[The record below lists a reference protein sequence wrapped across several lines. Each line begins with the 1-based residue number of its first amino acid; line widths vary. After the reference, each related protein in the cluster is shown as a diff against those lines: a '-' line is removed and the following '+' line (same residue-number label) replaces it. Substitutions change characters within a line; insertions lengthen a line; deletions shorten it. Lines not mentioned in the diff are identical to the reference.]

1 MQCWNLL
8 FTYCLLVK
16 ISAIY
21 VCVLIHPV
29 LVIYFNDINCFIG
42 CHLADLQVT
51 REDSVSPG
59 WKSQSIVCF
68 HISIHLWIFN
78 MFYKSLWMLGC
89 RYLFLIEAA
98 FRITNSYYCHSHSRC
113 RMLKLFVI
121 SIFVFSYPSSKLSL
135 SLSLS
140 LSLVFFTFYLEERES
155 GFAKR

>member
-1 MQCWNLL
+1 MVHTMQCWNLL

-16 ISAIY
+16 ISAIC

-29 LVIYFNDINCFIG
+29 LVIYFNDINLFIG

-89 RYLFLIEAA
+89 RYLFLIEVA
-98 FRITNSYYCHSHSRC
+98 FPITNSYYCHSRC
-113 RMLKLFVI
+113 GMLKLLVI
-121 SIFVFSYPSSKLSL
+121 SIFVFSYPSSELSL
-135 SLSLS
+135 SLSCI
-140 LSLVFFTFYLEERES
+140 FFLILFFKKRES